1 MSTEGL
7 KAMFSLDIPKFDE
20 SVLRR
25 AYYAVF
31 AVDKQCAS
39 DYPLVAT
46 KASHTSF

>member
-20 SVLRR
+20 SVFRR
-25 AYYAVF
+25 AYYAVL
-31 AVDKQCAS
+31 AVNEQCTS
-39 DYPLVAT
+39 DCPLVAT